1 MWIRGDPCAP
11 ARRSAACVPVDA
23 RAQPAAPLG
32 APRPP
37 EHGDT
42 AGRGSSAAGRDG
54 PGRAASPAAPDSSG
68 EPARSCRRRRRMPLL
83 GLSVPGAS
91 ENEKLGCP
99 RPLMGDGTW
108 GPAPGGGDRAA
119 PGTAQPR
126 RARQP
131 LLSPVPLHQTHD
143 IKRKITKFLSKP
155 TFLPP
160 AGSFL
165 QGARRP
171 SHRSCRSGSGSREP
185 GTASEGSR
193 GARHLHRRGAGRAVP
208 SAGPVVPVR
217 LRCPTWVQHT
227 LEIEDDEDEGAHGSD
242 QDHPAHPVHPHYF
255 QHRRLHGVVRRR
267 RKGGGARRAGA
278 GSRSAPAPRR
288 TEEPPPEDA
297 RAPAPRAG
305 GR

>member
-171 SHRSCRSGSGSREP
+171 SHGRRRRCARRRRAPLLPQRLREPRAGDSQRGLPGSPPPAPAGSG
-185 GTASEGSR
+185 AS
-193 GARHLHRRGAGRAVP
+193 GALRGAGGAGAVAVP
-208 SAGPVVPVR
+208 Y
-217 LRCPTWVQHT
+217 L
-227 LEIEDDEDEGAHGSD
+227 GAT
-242 QDHPAHPVHPHYF
+242 YF
-255 QHRRLHGVVRRR
+255 GNRR
-267 RKGGGARRAGA
+267 
-278 GSRSAPAPRR
+278 
-288 TEEPPPEDA
+288 
-297 RAPAPRAG
+297 
-305 GR
+305 